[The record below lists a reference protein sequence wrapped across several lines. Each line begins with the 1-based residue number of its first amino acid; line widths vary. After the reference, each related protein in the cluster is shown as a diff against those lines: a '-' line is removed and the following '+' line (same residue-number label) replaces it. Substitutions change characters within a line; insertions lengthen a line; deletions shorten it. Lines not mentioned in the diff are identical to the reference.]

1 MDLSSTIS
9 LQTSIQIFSLAFIL
23 GLLTCFSFIMAQKWL
38 KNSLLYSYCFCCF
51 YAGRKSNKVSNGQH
65 QQKQQQRGRI
75 LPVRNV
81 NSRTSSRE
89 EGDENKSDRSRP
101 VGRMSVASVQA
112 KYMMNVERGD
122 PIFTNYLHKSDKP
135 FLGYVSVKASPSTIT
150 TINEETTNKPKPRS
164 SSYLY

>member
-9 LQTSIQIFSLAFIL
+9 LRTSIQIFSLAFIL

-38 KNSLLYSYCFCCF
+38 KNSLLYSCCCF
-51 YAGRKSNKVSNGQH
+51 YSGKKSNKVSNE
-65 QQKQQQRGRI
+65 QQQQQRHQRRRV

-89 EGDENKSDRSRP
+89 EGDENKSDGSRP
-101 VGRMSVASVQA
+101 AGRASVASVQA

-135 FLGYVSVKASPSTIT
+135 FLGYVSVKPSPSTIT
-150 TINEETTNKPKPRS
+150 TICEESTTNKPKPRS